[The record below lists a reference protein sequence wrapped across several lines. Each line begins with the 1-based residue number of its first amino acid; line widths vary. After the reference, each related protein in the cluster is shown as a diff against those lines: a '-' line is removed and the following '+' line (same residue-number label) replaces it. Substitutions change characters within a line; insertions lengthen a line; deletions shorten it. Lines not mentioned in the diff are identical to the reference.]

1 MKKVL
6 SIFLSLALFISF
18 PMTTLAK
25 DKLPCNTF
33 TSSKYTI
40 NVTSIDTN
48 KVCTKILKD
57 LNGNIFTLTEIGTNG
72 YYIYDNASGKYLEM
86 SDSAPSPYESYYD
99 NLYYFGPLCYYVK
112 TNNQYIHTIT
122 HDTMSKATTVLSNQ
136 RFTSA
141 LSTTRTNSLSLDI
154 MSTDKKVY
162 VPNYNYIKNAVYPAN
177 ENGTC
182 GYTAACLLLYYWHKT
197 NGGIIPSTYLNNN
210 GQLLTSGYTL
220 QNKLLSYGHSDSSW
234 GKTIRDVLIDYCN
247 EYNISATSYYYF
259 GKLGV
264 SDSIKNGH
272 PAIVFGLLTSTP
284 SPASIFPF
292 STTGKVSHLVTLYG
306 ISGNYYI
313 CHYGWSG
320 YSHVLLDSGLI
331 GSCTLFQLN

>member
-182 GYTAACLLLYYWHKT
+182 GYT
-197 NGGIIPSTYLNNN
+197 
-210 GQLLTSGYTL
+210 L

-247 EYNISATSYYYF
+247 EYNISATSYYYL

-284 SPASIFPF
+284 SPASISPF
-292 STTGKVSHLVTLYG
+292 STNGKVSHAVTVYG